1 MVRFKNRY
9 ALVHIKGNKNQ
20 NFTVSPVELF
30 DYFKTNVL
38 KYYGDFGMASVG
50 NLSVKYCD
58 PDSKL
63 LILRVSHGPHRF
75 LTSILPLLTVAGK
88 ESVVYRILYIGATIR
103 QCKKHI
109 IKHQHQ
115 FIGKTLGAIN
125 THEDKEEFLK
135 NLENKLQM

>member
-20 NFTVSPVELF
+20 NFTVSPLELF

-58 PDSKL
+58 SDSKL
-63 LILRVSHGPHRF
+63 LIIRVSHGPHRF

-88 ESVVYRILYIGATIR
+88 ESVVYQILYIGATIR

-115 FIGKTLGAIN
+115 FIGRTLG
-125 THEDKEEFLK
+125 TMKSQHDKAEFLK
-135 NLENKLQM
+135 CIEKNLQA